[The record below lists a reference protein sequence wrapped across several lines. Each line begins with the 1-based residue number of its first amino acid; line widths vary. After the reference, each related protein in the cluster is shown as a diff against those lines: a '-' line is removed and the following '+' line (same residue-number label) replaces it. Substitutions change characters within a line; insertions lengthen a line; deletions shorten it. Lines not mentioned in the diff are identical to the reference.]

1 MYNFNIDQ
9 GIICLFF
16 VLRQLSNGCVFI
28 CYCLVQAV
36 TVLTV
41 LQSGHTLSSRHYYQ
55 IILLT
60 PSVAALLLVRLLVYY
75 LILSDNLAA
84 YSSND
89 NYVWFNS

>member
-1 MYNFNIDQ
+1 MYNFNTDQ

-16 VLRQLSNGCVFI
+16 MLRQLSNCCVFV

-41 LQSGHTLSSRHYYQ
+41 LQSGHTLSSRYCYQ
-55 IILLT
+55 VIQLT
-60 PSVAALLLVRLLVYY
+60 PSVAAPLLVRLLIYY

-84 YSSND
+84 YGSND
-89 NYVWFNS
+89 NYI